1 MTLYAAIFYLLAI
14 VILTATGLA
23 ITRRQPVHAVLY
35 LIVAF
40 LGTAAIFFLLGAP
53 LLAAFVVIV
62 YAGAIMVLVLFVIMM
77 LQRSP
82 RELGLLSEWGPA
94 TLLGVVFL
102 AVVAAMVFKDPGS
115 GIVLQGA
122 VVKPRDFGHFL
133 FDRYWLAVEIVSVLL
148 LVALVAI
155 IQLGKRM
162 GADGDEAESQLN
174 PVRNSNGALNP
185 GGIILKSMP
194 RCSRWPR
201 GPLARREQR
210 GIISNGVKEGHQ

>member
-1 MTLYAAIFYLLAI
+1 MTLYTAIFYLLAI

-40 LGTAAIFFLLGAP
+40 LGTAALYFLLGAP

-62 YAGAIMVLVLFVIMM
+62 YAGAIMVLFLFVIM
-77 LQRSP
+77 LFQRSP
-82 RELGLLSEWGPA
+82 RELGLLPQWGSA

-102 AVVAAMVFKDPGS
+102 AVAVATVFKDPGS

-122 VVKPRDFGHFL
+122 VVQPRDFGHFI
-133 FDRYWLAVEIVSVLL
+133 FDRYWLAVEIVSILL

-155 IQLGKRM
+155 IQLGKRRDA
-162 GADGDEAESQLN
+162 GADEIE
-174 PVRNSNGALNP
+174 
-185 GGIILKSMP
+185 K
-194 RCSRWPR
+194 
-201 GPLARREQR
+201 
-210 GIISNGVKEGHQ
+210 

>member
-40 LGTAAIFFLLGAP
+40 LGTAALFFLLGAP

-77 LQRSP
+77 FQRSP
-82 RELGLLSEWGPA
+82 REFGLLSEWGPA
-94 TLLGVVFL
+94 TLLGIVFL
-102 AVVAAMVFKDPGS
+102 GVAAAMVFKDPGS

-122 VVKPRDFGHFL
+122 VARPRDFGRFL
-133 FDRYWLAVEIVSVLL
+133 FDRYWLAVEILSILL

-155 IQLGKRM
+155 IQLGKRRE
-162 GADGDEAESQLN
+162 ADGGENE
-174 PVRNSNGALNP
+174 
-185 GGIILKSMP
+185 K
-194 RCSRWPR
+194 
-201 GPLARREQR
+201 
-210 GIISNGVKEGHQ
+210 

>member
-1 MTLYAAIFYLLAI
+1 MTLYAVIFYLLGI

-40 LGTAAIFFLLGAP
+40 LGTAALFFLLGAP

-62 YAGAIMVLVLFVIMM
+62 YAGAIMVLVLFVIM
-77 LQRSP
+77 LFQRSP
-82 RELGLLSEWGPA
+82 RELRLVSEWGPA

-102 AVVAAMVFKDPGS
+102 AVAVAMVFKDDGS

-122 VVKPRDFGHFL
+122 VAQPRDFARFL
-133 FDRYWLAVEIVSVLL
+133 FDRYWLAVEIVSILF

-155 IQLGKRM
+155 LHLGKRR
-162 GADGDEAESQLN
+162 DTEEIEKCPSSH
-174 PVRNSNGALNP
+174 PSP
-185 GGIILKSMP
+185 
-194 RCSRWPR
+194 PR
-201 GPLARREQR
+201 GERKGE
-210 GIISNGVKEGHQ
+210 GVIYHKEEHP